1 MTPKALVVDDDPA
14 IIDAV
19 GETLESLGHVY
30 DHAGCVESARK
41 LMDQDQYSYFL
52 VDLEIP
58 LRAGRTVP
66 RIQNGENLLEEI
78 IRRTGTRKRP
88 VIVMTAH
95 GKDGPDLAVE
105 VMKKGAVDYVTKP
118 FPVKGYTLDK
128 KINEALTRVGAT
140 PHGAAGGKSPG
151 AGPSGELTPFGG
163 GELVFYRNRV
173 ELCGVRVCGG
183 ARSGQT
189 RRILD
194 RLRAKRPNGKYVA
207 CSGVELA
214 DAIDC
219 ETGQNGVAGTI
230 RDFRRHVAET
240 LADQSGLKCGARDV
254 ILSGGVGYRL
264 HEWIVVKDGADER
277 FGAAARPAAANPDG
291 ESANVPATGDDD
303 PAKARRAWILG
314 ELTKGRELRT
324 PTIVHEQRCSTATA
338 KRDLEALKSDGR
350 IEFVGPAKT
359 GHYRL
364 KR

>member
-140 PHGAAGGKSPG
+140 SHGAAGGKSPA

-207 CSGVELA
+207 CSGAELA
-214 DAIDC
+214 EAIRC

-240 LADQSGLKCGARDV
+240 LADQAGLKCGARDV

-277 FGAAARPAAANPDG
+277 LGAAVCPAPGNPEGDSAIIPVTG
-291 ESANVPATGDDD
+291 EDDSAN
-303 PAKARRAWILG
+303 ARRAWILA
-314 ELTKGRELRT
+314 ELSKGRDLRAPIIAVEL
-324 PTIVHEQRCSTATA
+324 QCSMKTV
-338 KRDLEALKSDGR
+338 KRDLDALKAEGR
-350 IEFVGPAKT
+350 IGFVGPAKT
-359 GHYRL
+359 GNYKL
-364 KR
+364 KV